1 MSKDGLDRR
10 FGYILNL
17 SFFLNLDI
25 FLILPKKKQSFGGLP
40 VPINLLIK
48 SELKT
53 QFLTTYVYTCSLTT
67 YNQPSKLKTEVKL
80 VQSLIPFSSN
90 ATTLTARAQAY
101 FVLSL
106 IYQHDSQYQALQI
119 DLVSNLTPHMYIC
132 TFMNLFG
139 MNFCFMDL

>member
-53 QFLTTYVYTCSLTT
+53 QFLTTYL
-67 YNQPSKLKTEVKL
+67 PAL
-80 VQSLIPFSSN
+80 VVSGF
-90 ATTLTARAQAY
+90 
-101 FVLSL
+101 F
-106 IYQHDSQYQALQI
+106 DSVN
-119 DLVSNLTPHMYIC
+119 VSRRE
-132 TFMNLFG
+132 
-139 MNFCFMDL
+139 